1 MTITEA
7 ATTYD
12 IPLNVMQHYLRR
24 SDLQFV
30 KYRNIRFYKK
40 KDVDRL
46 IKKRIKDRH
55 PEIKEWYS
63 VDDIL
68 STFNITFSYLAGFLY
83 RSSVPTMKSN
93 APRFMPSTA
102 S

>member
-24 SDLQFV
+24 RDLKFV
-30 KYRNIRFYKK
+30 KYRNTRFYEK
-40 KDVDRL
+40 KDVDKL
-46 IKKRIKDRH
+46 IKKCMKDRH

-68 STFNITFSYLAGFLY
+68 SIFNITFSQLAGFLY
-83 RSSVPTMKSN
+83 SLRKW
-93 APRFMPSTA
+93 PSTMIVRIMPIT
-102 S
+102 